1 MKNNKFNIIAIFT
14 LLFSATI
21 FIACSNDNETEID
34 TVSELQNP
42 LEFIGIEHNKFMK
55 EFTSQLEDSYKKNQ
69 WSKVKFLSD
78 DYVTQFSSVMN
89 DSYHKSYKKTTSTVE
104 IQKNVYGQLNLNEW
118 FDNDNETSLEMAKS
132 VLRKGTHSKKA
143 KEVLKNKA
151 SNKDEKF
158 TINLLEDINTT
169 STKSYSSEEEAYKAL
184 EEVVMKHEK
193 LILSQEWSSEE
204 KYALGAVAVAKHSV
218 QFWKNYDFSV
228 FSNSKIARK
237 HSSKNDDEEEDDP
250 RSSIIVGADVAGYVV
265 GGVVGGVAGVA
276 VGPVTLG
283 AGTVAGVL
291 GGKAV
296 GAWAGSAAAA
306 TAIAIYDA
314 WSDFF
319 N

>member
-1 MKNNKFNIIAIFT
+1 FNLI
-14 LLFSATI
+14 LLTI
-21 FIACSNDNETEID
+21 SRIYFC
-34 TVSELQNP
+34 
-42 LEFIGIEHNKFMK
+42 H
-55 EFTSQLEDSYKKNQ
+55 
-69 WSKVKFLSD
+69 
-78 DYVTQFSSVMN
+78 
-89 DSYHKSYKKTTSTVE
+89 
-104 IQKNVYGQLNLNEW
+104 
-118 FDNDNETSLEMAKS
+118 
-132 VLRKGTHSKKA
+132 VLK

-151 SNKDEKF
+151 SNKDEEF

-169 STKSYSSEEEAYKAL
+169 STRSYSSEEEAYKTL
-184 EEVVMKHEK
+184 EEVIIKHEK

-204 KYALGAVAVAKHSV
+204 KYALGAVSVAKHSV
-218 QFWKNYDFSV
+218 QFWKNYDFSI
-228 FSNSKIARK
+228 FGDSKL
-237 HSSKNDDEEEDDP
+237 SKSYSAKSDDP

-265 GGVVGGVAGVA
+265 GGVVGGVAGLA

>member
-21 FIACSNDNETEID
+21 FIACSNDNKTAIE

-89 DSYHKSYKKTTSTVE
+89 KSYHKSYEKTTSTIE

-132 VLRKGTHSKKA
+132 VLRKGTYSKTA

-151 SNKDEKF
+151 SNKDEEF

-184 EEVVMKHEK
+184 EEVIIKHEK

-218 QFWKNYDFSV
+218 QFWKNYDFSI
-228 FSNSKIARK
+228 FGDSKL
-237 HSSKNDDEEEDDP
+237 SKSYSAKADDP

-296 GAWAGSAAAA
+296 GAWSGSAAAL

-314 WSDFF
+314 WSDVF